1 MNKLPDNQAY
11 RLLERYKIPVASYKF
26 IKFSKKFAEDV
37 IKGISDLPV
46 VIKIDADVV
55 HKKNAGCVEIIY
67 KKEDIKHK
75 VDSVIKN
82 SRKFHV
88 NGMLIQ
94 KFVSGDEVMI
104 GSKRDVQF
112 GTIIMFGCGGVLAD
126 TIKDV
131 SFRVIPV
138 TSNELEIMIKETKA
152 YQIFIENK
160 MNLPDIID
168 AISNLIRLMEDN
180 VEIKEVDINPFFLS
194 EECVAGDVRIIKR

>member
-1 MNKLPDNQAY
+1 M
-11 RLLERYKIPVASYKF
+11 V
-26 IKFSKKFAEDV
+26 
-37 IKGISDLPV
+37 
-46 VIKIDADVV
+46 
-55 HKKNAGCVEIIY
+55 
-67 KKEDIKHK
+67 
-75 VDSVIKN
+75 
-82 SRKFHV
+82 
-88 NGMLIQ
+88 LIQ

-131 SFRVIPV
+131 SFRVITV

-194 EECVAGDVRIIKR
+194 EE